1 MPHSAVHRPYRR
13 DVRRLLLATRRLLQA
28 NEDDAHGGLA
38 AVLAQAADSFD
49 DADPLQAP
57 ASWIVREAAALLLRH
72 ADPDGPTRLTDP
84 DLLRHLSVLDGLAV
98 KALVR
103 LLDDVTTTLSVRPV
117 IELALPEPPQ
127 RDATEQGHVERGESD
142 PDRSGVQRGR
152 AG

>member
-1 MPHSAVHRPYRR
+1 M
-13 DVRRLLLATRRLLQA
+13 
-28 NEDDAHGGLA
+28 
-38 AVLAQAADSFD
+38 QAADSFD

-84 DLLRHLSVLDGLAV
+84 DLLCHLSVLDGLAV
-98 KALVR
+98 KALVP

-117 IELALPEPPQ
+117 IELALPEPSQ
-127 RDATEQGHVERGESD
+127 RDATEQGYVERGESD

>member
-1 MPHSAVHRPYRR
+1 MTRSAVHRPYRR
-13 DVRRLLLATRRLLQA
+13 DVHRLLLAARDRLRA
-28 NEDDAHGGLA
+28 GEGDDRAGLA
-38 AVLAQAADSFD
+38 AVLAQAADGFD

-84 DLLRHLSVLDGLAV
+84 DLLRHLAVLDGRAV
-98 KALVR
+98 KGLVR

-127 RDATEQGHVERGESD
+127 TDGTEQDYDRHGE
-142 PDRSGVQRGR
+142 PGPGRSGVQRG
-152 AG
+152 